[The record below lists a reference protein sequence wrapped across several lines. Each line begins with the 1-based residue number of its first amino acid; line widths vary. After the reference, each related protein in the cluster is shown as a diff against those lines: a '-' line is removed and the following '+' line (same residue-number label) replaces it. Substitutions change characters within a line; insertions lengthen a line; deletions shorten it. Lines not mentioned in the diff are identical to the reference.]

1 MLFPDEVK
9 DRESPNSHVVV
20 EINFDEIPLT
30 PIFDSIVPCL
40 PVVEVN
46 PFHVIFNLDGIL
58 IPTCL
63 IEVLASSFSIL
74 D

>member
-1 MLFPDEVK
+1 MLSPDEVK
-9 DRESPNSHVVV
+9 DSESPNSHVVV

-40 PVVEVN
+40 PIIEVN
-46 PFHVIFNLDGIL
+46 PFHVIFNLNRIL
-58 IPTCL
+58 IPTRL
-63 IEVLASSFSIL
+63 IEVLASSFSVL